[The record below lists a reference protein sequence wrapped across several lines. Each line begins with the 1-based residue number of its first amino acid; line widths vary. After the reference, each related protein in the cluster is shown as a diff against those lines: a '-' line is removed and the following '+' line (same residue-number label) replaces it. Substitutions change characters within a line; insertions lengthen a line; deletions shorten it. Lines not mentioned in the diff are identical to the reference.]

1 MHLTFNPNLSSLKL
15 HKLSSAKTMNKKF
28 ILALLAS
35 PTIFIP
41 LMSVIG
47 IVTPAHAISPIIRFK
62 DGTACVKHPH
72 VKYDQ
77 FVCTKV
83 AKLDPRY
90 STASKFNAANASN
103 DRVASLTFSEND
115 SDAAIA
121 VFGCDCPYC
130 QNVLRALRGQQPMV
144 Y

>member
-1 MHLTFNPNLSSLKL
+1 
-15 HKLSSAKTMNKKF
+15 
-28 ILALLAS
+28 
-35 PTIFIP
+35 
-41 LMSVIG
+41 MSVIG
-47 IVTPAHAISPIIRFK
+47 IVTPAHAISPIIRLK

-72 VKYDQ
+72 VSYDK

-90 STASKFNAANASN
+90 STAAKFNAANTSK
-103 DRVASLTFSEND
+103 DSIASLTFSESD

-121 VFGCDCPYC
+121 IFDCDCPYC
-130 QNVLRALRGQQPMV
+130 QNVLKALRSQAPMV